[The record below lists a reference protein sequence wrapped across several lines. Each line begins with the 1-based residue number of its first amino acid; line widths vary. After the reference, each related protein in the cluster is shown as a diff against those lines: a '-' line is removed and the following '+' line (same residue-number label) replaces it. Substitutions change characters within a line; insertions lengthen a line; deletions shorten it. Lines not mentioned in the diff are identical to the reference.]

1 MQFNLVEPLSFIW
14 DSRIYIYIGAQQI
27 YLNYMDLVDRIQ
39 FESDSNIFIWMGMS
53 SGDDNNVTKEEIL
66 I

>member
-1 MQFNLVEPLSFIW
+1 
-14 DSRIYIYIGAQQI
+14 
-27 YLNYMDLVDRIQ
+27 MDLVDRIQ

-53 SGDDNNVTKEEIL
+53 SSDDNNVTKEEIL